1 MVRSQKYVPDILKYE
16 WIDNDLIIY
25 YANGNIEKQE
35 NLDAI
40 GKELFESYCKDA
52 IKKSVLKS
60 IQNNRLVH
68 YKFEEKN
75 LNLFYSDGT
84 IKTYGNIDEQENYEQ
99 LIQENMLKH
108 IKQNVEEYEQKKV
121 SNKRK
126 DLMDILFLPTDLFIS
141 IAFGCMFPKLAIESI
156 KETKQEKEIYHI
168 NKLYLDNLDLFEN
181 KVTLTNKAKKMVTT
195 KVNPNNI
202 RDFSYKSLKKII
214 GK

>member
-16 WIDNDLIIY
+16 WIGNDLIIY

-40 GKELFESYCKDA
+40 GKELFEGYYKDA

-68 YKFEEKN
+68 YKFEEEN

-121 SNKRK
+121 SNKRNS
-126 DLMDILFLPTDLFIS
+126 LIDILFLPTDLFIS